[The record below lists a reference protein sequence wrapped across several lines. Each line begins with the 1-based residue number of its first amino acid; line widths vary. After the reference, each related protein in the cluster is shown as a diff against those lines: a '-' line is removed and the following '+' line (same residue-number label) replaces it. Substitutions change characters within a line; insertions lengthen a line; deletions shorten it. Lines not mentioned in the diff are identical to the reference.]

1 VIDVV
6 FLRGGDSGGEKVA
19 VEEIFSPSSFLP
31 LAAFLPGFFPT
42 FLTYLQASTPRC
54 RNRISRT
61 RPGFWGCTGEDASI
75 SFKLDVPPL
84 TNALYV
90 TAYYDHVRIITE
102 SEDDLTGTNGLYLG
116 ETGSPLSPLL

>member
-1 VIDVV
+1 MIDVV

-54 RNRISRT
+54 RNRINRT
-61 RPGFWGCTGEDASI
+61 RPGFWGCTGEDGSI

-84 TNALYV
+84 TNALHV
-90 TAYYDHVRIITE
+90 TGR
-102 SEDDLTGTNGLYLG
+102 
-116 ETGSPLSPLL
+116 LLRPRANNNRVSQRPEPMVCIWVKPGHL

>member
-1 VIDVV
+1 MIDVV

-19 VEEIFSPSSFLP
+19 VEEIFSPSFLP
-31 LAAFLPGFFPT
+31 LAAFLPGFFST

-61 RPGFWGCTGEDASI
+61 RPGFWGWTGEDASI

-84 TNALYV
+84 TIALHV
-90 TAYYDHVRIITE
+90 TGGLLRPRANNN
-102 SEDDLTGTNGLYLG
+102 SQPEDDLEPMVCIWVKPGHL
-116 ETGSPLSPLL
+116 